1 MGLADMVQG
10 MFWFAIEITSLMT
23 SAPLILL
30 MYWFQQEYQVETL
43 YGIQAKD
50 LLFFVYFSLLI
61 IPFQM
66 NIDIFLHNFLELMH
80 GWKLHDY
87 IAFCNERFSKR
98 TRRWMG
104 NDTELNE
111 ALQADLR
118 PLDHMCMSDQ
128 FFFMTSL
135 HALGIMFT
143 VLGYMLT
150 QIAAEGGHNI
160 FQDPGSPA
168 LIMIL
173 KVLSKFYVKFMLRLA
188 DKYKIW
194 WVEGEADAEDEYD
207 EGPGFRGAGDLPE
220 GMAAVD
226 EEVAVALEEAYNAG
240 YSIEQLTK
248 ILEDLAYIPP
258 SVASVSAAGAGVA
271 DPGQGGLALAGLP
284 GFGVGGPLGSA
295 GGPLGGG
302 GGAQGKGALA
312 PLPASLLAGPQR
324 GTPEVEQGF
333 EDFMEA
339 FRKDVEDKQS
349 DQKRGRF
356 VPQMRDTEA
365 ERLLAMKQQAPGFKS
380 KSSGESGDG
389 QGTRGAA
396 ADMDIPYEL
405 QLMGEGEEEDEGEE
419 EETGYDEWPDELM
432 TGIAEIDGEEFAYD
446 DQYEADDA
454 EYDDLDDDDEGDS
467 DEWPD
472 ELMIG

>member
-1 MGLADMVQG
+1 
-10 MFWFAIEITSLMT
+10 
-23 SAPLILL
+23 
-30 MYWFQQEYQVETL
+30 
-43 YGIQAKD
+43 
-50 LLFFVYFSLLI
+50 
-61 IPFQM
+61 
-66 NIDIFLHNFLELMH
+66 
-80 GWKLHDY
+80 
-87 IAFCNERFSKR
+87 
-98 TRRWMG
+98 
-104 NDTELNE
+104 
-111 ALQADLR
+111 
-118 PLDHMCMSDQ
+118 
-128 FFFMTSL
+128 
-135 HALGIMFT
+135 
-143 VLGYMLT
+143 
-150 QIAAEGGHNI
+150 
-160 FQDPGSPA
+160 
-168 LIMIL
+168 
-173 KVLSKFYVKFMLRLA
+173 
-188 DKYKIW
+188 
-194 WVEGEADAEDEYD
+194 
-207 EGPGFRGAGDLPE
+207 
-220 GMAAVD
+220 MAAVD
-226 EEVAVALEEAYNAG
+226 EEVAMALEEAYNAG

-271 DPGQGGLALAGLP
+271 DQGQGGLALAGLP
-284 GFGVGGPLGSA
+284 GLGA
-295 GGPLGGG
+295 GGPLGGAG
-302 GGAQGKGALA
+302 GPLGGAGAQGKGALA
-312 PLPASLLAGPQR
+312 PLPASFLAGPQR

-339 FRKDVEDKQS
+339 FRKEVEDKQS

-380 KSSGESGDG
+380 KSSEESGDG
-389 QGTRGAA
+389 QGTRGTT

-446 DQYEADDA
+446 DQYEVDDV